1 MGIRLLRC
9 CGTVILAVALSAS
22 PAGAQ
27 RPDAEAMPEWGAS
40 LGLVTVPEHALYQGR
55 LYLQSGGTL
64 HGAGYVERAHN
75 VVGVRAGL
83 HFRTPSGTKLAIG
96 VYGTRGTSTG
106 QYTGIAGPESSTRDL
121 DVAGVD
127 AGWEPAVVETG
138 RWTVQ
143 VPIGPALA
151 WQRLQLSAGH
161 RNAYARPDGG
171 TVEGVEWSDRTWTS
185 IGGHLGMT
193 VNLRAASHLNLYVAG
208 RGRLLLNRGTGSWG
222 DHEGADIYR
231 STGNTVTITYTDR
244 AVLQSA
250 VEAGLE
256 WQP

>member
-1 MGIRLLRC
+1 MRIGRLRS
-9 CGTVILAVALSAS
+9 CGTVILAVVLSA
-22 PAGAQ
+22 PG
-27 RPDAEAMPEWGAS
+27 AEAQQTDGEVKPAWGAS
-40 LGLVTVPEHALYQGR
+40 IGLVTVPQHALYQGR
-55 LYLQSGGTL
+55 LYLQSAGAL
-64 HGAGYVERAHN
+64 HGAGYVERAHG

-96 VYGTRGTSTG
+96 VYGTRGTATG

-151 WQRLQLSAGH
+151 WQRLHLSAGH
-161 RNAYARPDGG
+161 RDAYARPDGG
-171 TVEGVEWSDRTWTS
+171 TVEGVDWSDRTWTS
-185 IGGHLGMT
+185 IGGHLGMV
-193 VNLRAASHLNLYVAG
+193 VNLRAASHLNFYVAG

-222 DHEGADIYR
+222 AHEGADIYR
-231 STGNTVTITYTDR
+231 STGNTVTITYTDA
-244 AVLQSA
+244 AVLQGA